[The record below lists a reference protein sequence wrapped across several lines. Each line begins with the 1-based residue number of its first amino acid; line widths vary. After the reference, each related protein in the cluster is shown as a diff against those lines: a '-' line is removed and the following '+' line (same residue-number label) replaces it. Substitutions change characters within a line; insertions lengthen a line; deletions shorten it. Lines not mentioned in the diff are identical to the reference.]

1 LIKLNKSNS
10 QQLNYFNL
18 GLIGIKQ
25 LVKLALQNFV
35 FYSQMEQFKEFVK
48 QRIDVTEEE
57 LNDIV
62 SRYQVRKIK
71 KKEYFLRAGE
81 VCHHEAY
88 VISGLFKSFY
98 VTADGIEHILQ
109 FAIEDWW
116 IGDIASFNYQEPAL
130 QNIQAL
136 ENAVVLTLSKKNKD
150 KLYEDHPIFEKLSRI
165 MAQRAQIAS
174 QHRIISSIGFTAQER
189 YLDFIKRYPK
199 IYPRISNMQLASYLG
214 VTQEFLSRLKRQILK
229 PNRNS

>member
-1 LIKLNKSNS
+1 MT
-10 QQLNYFNL
+10 
-18 GLIGIKQ
+18 GI
-25 LVKLALQNFV
+25 LAHVKLALQNFV
-35 FYSQMEQFKEFVK
+35 FYSQMEQFREFVK
-48 QRIDVTEEE
+48 QRIDVTEDE

-62 SRYQVRKIK
+62 SRYQVKKIK
-71 KKEYFLRAGE
+71 KKDYFLRAGE

-88 VISGLFKSFY
+88 VVSGLFKSFY
-98 VTADGIEHILQ
+98 ITADGIEHILQ

-136 ENAVVLTLSKKNKD
+136 ENAVVLTLSKKDKD
-150 KLYEDHPIFEKLSRI
+150 KLYKDHPIFEKLSRI

-214 VTQEFLSRLKRQILK
+214 VTQEFLSRLKRQLLK

>member
-1 LIKLNKSNS
+1 LNKSNNH
-10 QQLNYFNL
+10 QLDYFNL
-18 GLIGIKQ
+18 ELIGVKQ
-25 LVKLALQNFV
+25 LVKLVLQNFV

-136 ENAVVLTLSKKNKD
+136 ENSVVLTLSKKNKD

>member
-1 LIKLNKSNS
+1 MNKSNS

-18 GLIGIKQ
+18 ELIGIKQ

>member
-1 LIKLNKSNS
+1 MNKSNS

-18 GLIGIKQ
+18 GLTGIKQ

>member
-1 LIKLNKSNS
+1 
-10 QQLNYFNL
+10 
-18 GLIGIKQ
+18 
-25 LVKLALQNFV
+25 
-35 FYSQMEQFKEFVK
+35 MEQFREFVK
-48 QRIDVTEEE
+48 QRIDVTEDE

-62 SRYQVRKIK
+62 SRYQVKKIK
-71 KKEYFLRAGE
+71 KKDYFLRAGE

-88 VISGLFKSFY
+88 VVSGLFKSFY
-98 VTADGIEHILQ
+98 ITADGIEHILQ

-136 ENAVVLTLSKKNKD
+136 ENAVVLTLSTKDKD
-150 KLYEDHPIFEKLSRI
+150 KLYKDHPIFEKLSRI

-214 VTQEFLSRLKRQILK
+214 VTQEFLSRLKRQLLK

>member
-1 LIKLNKSNS
+1 MNKSNS

>member
-1 LIKLNKSNS
+1 MNKSNNH
-10 QQLNYFNL
+10 QLDYFNL
-18 GLIGIKQ
+18 ELIGVKQ
-25 LVKLALQNFV
+25 LVKLVLQNFV

-136 ENAVVLTLSKKNKD
+136 ENSVVLTLSKKNKD

>member
-1 LIKLNKSNS
+1 LNKSNS

-174 QHRIISSIGFTAQER
+174 QHRTISSIGFTAQER

>member
-1 LIKLNKSNS
+1 
-10 QQLNYFNL
+10 
-18 GLIGIKQ
+18 
-25 LVKLALQNFV
+25 
-35 FYSQMEQFKEFVK
+35 MEQFREFVK

-136 ENAVVLTLSKKNKD
+136 ENSVVLTLSKNFTKIIPSSRNSPGLWHNVRKS
-150 KLYEDHPIFEKLSRI
+150 HRSTVLSR
-165 MAQRAQIAS
+165 A
-174 QHRIISSIGFTAQER
+174 
-189 YLDFIKRYPK
+189 
-199 IYPRISNMQLASYLG
+199 
-214 VTQEFLSRLKRQILK
+214 
-229 PNRNS
+229 

>member
-1 LIKLNKSNS
+1 LNKSNS

>member
-1 LIKLNKSNS
+1 LNKSNNH
-10 QQLNYFNL
+10 QLDYFNL
-18 GLIGIKQ
+18 ELIGIKQ
-25 LVKLALQNFV
+25 LVKLVLQNFV

-136 ENAVVLTLSKKNKD
+136 ENSVVLTLSKKNKD
-150 KLYEDHPIFEKLSRI
+150 KLYEDHPVFEKLSRI

>member
-1 LIKLNKSNS
+1 LNKSNS

-18 GLIGIKQ
+18 ELIGIKQ

>member
-1 LIKLNKSNS
+1 
-10 QQLNYFNL
+10 
-18 GLIGIKQ
+18 
-25 LVKLALQNFV
+25 
-35 FYSQMEQFKEFVK
+35 MEQFKEFVK
-48 QRIDVTEEE
+48 QRINVSEEE

-62 SRYQVRKIK
+62 SRYHVRKIK

-81 VCHHEAY
+81 VCHYEAY
-88 VISGLFKSFY
+88 VVSGLFKSFY

-116 IGDIASFNYQEPAL
+116 VGDIASFNYQEPAL

-136 ENAVVLTLSKKNKD
+136 EDSVVLTLSKTDKD
-150 KLYEDHPIFEKLSRI
+150 KLYEDHPIYEKLSRI

-229 PNRNS
+229 PNRNSWPTSIFSIQVYPTFAEACSNKHFEQLNVW

>member
-1 LIKLNKSNS
+1 MKLFELRQYPVKYYTKMLISSVLIKLNKSNS

-71 KKEYFLRAGE
+71 KKNTF
-81 VCHHEAY
+81 
-88 VISGLFKSFY
+88 SG
-98 VTADGIEHILQ
+98 
-109 FAIEDWW
+109 
-116 IGDIASFNYQEPAL
+116 PARC
-130 QNIQAL
+130 A
-136 ENAVVLTLSKKNKD
+136 TMK
-150 KLYEDHPIFEKLSRI
+150 H
-165 MAQRAQIAS
+165 
-174 QHRIISSIGFTAQER
+174 T
-189 YLDFIKRYPK
+189 
-199 IYPRISNMQLASYLG
+199 
-214 VTQEFLSRLKRQILK
+214 
-229 PNRNS
+229 

>member
-1 LIKLNKSNS
+1 MNKSNNH
-10 QQLNYFNL
+10 QLDYFNL
-18 GLIGIKQ
+18 ELIGIKQ
-25 LVKLALQNFV
+25 LVKLVLQNFV

-136 ENAVVLTLSKKNKD
+136 ENSVVLTLSKKNKD
-150 KLYEDHPIFEKLSRI
+150 KLYEDHPVFEKLSRI

>member
-1 LIKLNKSNS
+1 L
-10 QQLNYFNL
+10 
-18 GLIGIKQ
+18 
-25 LVKLALQNFV
+25 
-35 FYSQMEQFKEFVK
+35 
-48 QRIDVTEEE
+48 
-57 LNDIV
+57 
-62 SRYQVRKIK
+62 
-71 KKEYFLRAGE
+71 
-81 VCHHEAY
+81 
-88 VISGLFKSFY
+88 
-98 VTADGIEHILQ
+98 
-109 FAIEDWW
+109 
-116 IGDIASFNYQEPAL
+116 PAL
-130 QNIQAL
+130 IIRSQHFKISRL
-136 ENAVVLTLSKKNKD
+136 WKTLWYLHCQKNKD